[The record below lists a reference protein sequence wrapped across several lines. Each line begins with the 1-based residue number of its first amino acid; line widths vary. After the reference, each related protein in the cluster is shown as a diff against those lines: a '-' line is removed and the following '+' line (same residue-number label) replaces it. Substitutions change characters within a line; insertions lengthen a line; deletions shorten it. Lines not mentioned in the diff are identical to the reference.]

1 MRKCMWYPQ
10 HRGFPGGAGGK
21 LSSCQCRRCKRGRFN
36 PWAGKAPWRRAWHPT
51 PVCLPGESHGQRGLG
66 DYSPESDTESDTTE
80 QLSMHARILS
90 TVLNSEIL
98 LSKFELNYDY
108 NYYVIIVFSEKNFH
122 SVVTVFIS
130 SIVFCVCVC
139 AGNNHGTK
147 FWQQFLNPFPGC
159 L

>member
-1 MRKCMWYPQ
+1 M
-10 HRGFPGGAGGK
+10 
-21 LSSCQCRRCKRGRFN
+21 
-36 PWAGKAPWRRAWHPT
+36 
-51 PVCLPGESHGQRGLG
+51 PGESHGQRGLG

-139 AGNNHGTK
+139 G
-147 FWQQFLNPFPGC
+147 
-159 L
+159 